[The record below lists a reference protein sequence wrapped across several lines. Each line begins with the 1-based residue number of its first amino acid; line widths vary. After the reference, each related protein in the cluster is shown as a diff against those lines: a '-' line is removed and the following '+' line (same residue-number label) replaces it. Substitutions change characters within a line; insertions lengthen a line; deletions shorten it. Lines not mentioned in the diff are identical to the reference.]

1 LRIWFVSQELD
12 MTKRPQDV
20 AADPGTDLGA
30 LSHLAPELAAT
41 FATVASD
48 IALVIDRDGVIRN
61 VAVSGGKNA
70 VPAPRDWVGRA
81 WADTVTDDTRRKIE
95 QLLLEANETGVSQRR
110 EVTVCGDGG
119 QFPIAYAAVRLG
131 EHGPVLAV
139 GRDLRAIAAIQ
150 QRFIESQQ
158 EMERDYWKRRQ
169 AEARYRLLFQVAT
182 DAVLVIDAATLRV
195 VEANRAAAE
204 FFALAPGKLVGQEA
218 SLGFDPSARQAVD
231 NLLVASAAHDRPSE
245 IRIRSGI
252 DTLSVSSTP
261 FRADDTR
268 LLLLRVRAADATEE
282 TDSSRA
288 RLAELVERTPDA
300 IVVTDML
307 GRIRLVNPAF
317 LELSGLP
324 SSTDLTGRMLSEWLG
339 QGPREFNE
347 TLDVVRRNGMV
358 ARIVSRLRGLAGA
371 VDIELSAARLPDE
384 ADDQDSLGFTL
395 RPLARS
401 STAET
406 AAFDELTRAV
416 ERLASRVGSVILP
429 SLMREGAELVERHL
443 LQTALAR
450 SGDDEAAAARLLGIS
465 EDSLMLRLQRQGLRL
480 GGDRPSVMP

>member
-1 LRIWFVSQELD
+1 
-12 MTKRPQDV
+12 MTKRPQHVV
-20 AADPGTDLGA
+20 ADLGTDLGA

-61 VAVSGGKNA
+61 VAVSGGSNP
-70 VPAPRDWVGRA
+70 VPAPHDWVGRP

-95 QLLLEANETGVSQRR
+95 QLLREVNVSGVSQRR

-119 QFPIAYAAVRLG
+119 EIPIAYAAVRLG

-150 QRFIESQQ
+150 QRFIDSQQ

-169 AEARYRLLFQVAT
+169 VEARYRLLFQVAT
-182 DAVLVIDAATLRV
+182 DAVLVVDATTLRV
-195 VEANRAAAE
+195 VETNRAAAE
-204 FFALAPGKLVGQEA
+204 FFCSAPGQLVGHEA
-218 SLGFDPSARQAVD
+218 SANFDPAARQAVD

-245 IRIRSGI
+245 IRVKSGV

-261 FRADDTR
+261 FRADDTP
-268 LLLLRVRAADATEE
+268 LLLLRVRTADATEE
-282 TDSSRA
+282 TDGSRA

-317 LELSGLP
+317 VELSGLP
-324 SSTDLTGRMLSEWLG
+324 ASTDLAGRTLSEWLG

-347 TLDVVRRNGMV
+347 TLDAVRRNGMV
-358 ARIVSRLRGLAGA
+358 ARVVSRLRGLTES
-371 VDIELSAARLPDE
+371 VDVELSAARLPDDANDE
-384 ADDQDSLGFTL
+384 DSIGFTL
-395 RPLARS
+395 RRLTRS
-401 STAET
+401 NTAET

-416 ERLASRVGSVILP
+416 EKLASRVGSVILP

-443 LQTALAR
+443 LQTALAQCD
-450 SGDDEAAAARLLGIS
+450 DDEAAAARLLGIS
-465 EDSLMLRLQRQGLRL
+465 EDSLMLRLLRQGLRL
-480 GGDRPSVMP
+480 GADRPSVMP

>member
-1 LRIWFVSQELD
+1 

-20 AADPGTDLGA
+20 VADLGTDLGA

-61 VAVSGGKNA
+61 VAVSGGSNP
-70 VPAPRDWVGRA
+70 VPAPHDWVGRP

-95 QLLLEANETGVSQRR
+95 QLLLEVNESGVSQRR

-119 QFPIAYAAVRLG
+119 EIPIAYAAVRLG

-150 QRFIESQQ
+150 QRFIDSQQ

-169 AEARYRLLFQVAT
+169 VEARYRLLFQVAT
-182 DAVLVIDAATLRV
+182 DAVLVVDATTLRV
-195 VEANRAAAE
+195 VETNRAAAE
-204 FFALAPGKLVGQEA
+204 FFGRAPGQLVGQEA
-218 SLGFDPSARQAVD
+218 SANFDPAARQAVN
-231 NLLVASAAHDRPSE
+231 NLLVASTAHDRPSE
-245 IRIRSGI
+245 IRVRSGV

-261 FRADDTR
+261 FRADGTP
-268 LLLLRVRAADATEE
+268 LLLLRVRTADATEE
-282 TDSSRA
+282 TDGSLA

-317 LELSGLP
+317 LGLSGLP
-324 SSTDLTGRMLSEWLG
+324 ASTDLAGRTLSEWLG

-347 TLDVVRRNGMV
+347 TLDAVRRNGMV
-358 ARIVSRLRGLAGA
+358 SRVVSRLRGLTES
-371 VDIELSAARLPDE
+371 VDIELSAARLPDDANDE
-384 ADDQDSLGFTL
+384 DSIGFTL
-395 RPLARS
+395 RRVARS
-401 STAET
+401 NTAET

-416 ERLASRVGSVILP
+416 EKLASRVGSVILP

-443 LQTALAR
+443 LQTALAQCD
-450 SGDDEAAAARLLGIS
+450 DDEAAAARLLGIS
-465 EDSLMLRLQRQGLRL
+465 EDSLMLRLLRQGLRL
-480 GGDRPSVMP
+480 GADRPSVMP

>member
-1 LRIWFVSQELD
+1 
-12 MTKRPQDV
+12 MTKRPEDV
-20 AADPGTDLGA
+20 AADLGTDLGA

-48 IALVIDRDGVIRN
+48 IALVIDRNGVIRN
-61 VAVSGGKNA
+61 VAVAGGQDA

-95 QLLLEANETGVSQRR
+95 QLLIEANETGVSQRR
-110 EVTVCGDGG
+110 EVTVRGDAG
-119 QFPIAYAAVRLG
+119 QIPIAYAAVRLG

-150 QRFIESQQ
+150 QRFVQSQQ

-169 AEARYRLLFQVAT
+169 NEARYRLLFQVAT
-182 DAVLVIDAATLRV
+182 DAVLVVDAKSLRV
-195 VEANRAAAE
+195 IEANRAATD
-204 FFALAPGKLVGQEA
+204 FFARPPNELVGQDA
-218 SLGFDPSARQAVD
+218 GVGFDPMARQAVD
-231 NLLVASAAHDRPSE
+231 NLLVASATHGRPSE
-245 IRIRSGI
+245 IRIRSGV

-261 FRADDTR
+261 FRADDTA
-268 LLLLRVRAADATEE
+268 LLLLRVRAADTSEP
-282 TDSSRA
+282 TDSGLA

-317 LELSGLP
+317 IELAGLAA
-324 SSTDLTGRMLSEWLG
+324 STDLSGRMLSEWLG
-339 QGPREFNE
+339 HGPREFTE
-347 TLDVVRRNGMV
+347 MLGAIQRQGMV
-358 ARIVSRLRGLAGA
+358 ARIVSRVRGLEGPI
-371 VDIELSAARLPDE
+371 DIELAAARLPDE
-384 ADDQDSLGFTL
+384 ADDQDSIGFTL
-395 RPLARS
+395 RRLPRS
-401 STAET
+401 SAAEN

-443 LQTALAR
+443 LQAALAR

-465 EDSLMLRLQRQGLRL
+465 EDSLLLRLRRQGLRL